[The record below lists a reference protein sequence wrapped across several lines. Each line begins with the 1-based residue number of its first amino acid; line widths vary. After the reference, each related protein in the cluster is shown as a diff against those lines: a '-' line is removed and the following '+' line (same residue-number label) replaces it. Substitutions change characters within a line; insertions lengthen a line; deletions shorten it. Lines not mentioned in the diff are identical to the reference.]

1 MKRKLFL
8 LFTASILSIS
18 CMSSAFASSNSFEP
32 YFDENGTLIAPAGGY
47 NGVLLEDKEEIN
59 PRMTPN
65 NLFKMSY
72 SISNKNG
79 TVDTSGTS
87 KYITSTN
94 ISHGVL
100 EICSL
105 PDSSNKSGSLYI
117 GVGFYNGDEDEVHM
131 PYNLYHTFS
140 ASEYETKYIDS
151 SNLKKGTKYYGVVT
165 NKSSNYV
172 SGSVAFND
180 LD

>member
-18 CMSSAFASSNSFEP
+18 CMSYAFASSNSFEP

-65 NLFKMSY
+65 GLFKMSY
-72 SISNKNG
+72 SISKKG
-79 TVDTSGTS
+79 GMVDTTGTS
-87 KYITSTN
+87 KHITSDDIT
-94 ISHGVL
+94 HGVL
-100 EICSL
+100 EMYSS
-105 PDSSNKSGSLYI
+105 PDSNNKSGTLSIGLCYYDYWGYIAQPSSLRTSVSATEIETAYL
-117 GVGFYNGDEDEVHM
+117 YDPDLKED
-131 PYNLYHTFS
+131 
-140 ASEYETKYIDS
+140 KD
-151 SNLKKGTKYYGVVT
+151 YYGLVIS
-165 NKSSNYV
+165 KSSDYV

-180 LD
+180 LN